1 MKNKRPLFIL
11 IGLILCFALF
21 AYGLVQIE
29 KSMEKSQ
36 NTGEYKTALDY
47 KKEMETVTVDG
58 ESYRIKKGVSI
69 LLIIGT
75 DEFGEQKSTGYYNGA
90 AQADFLLLAVVD
102 DNEKTYSL
110 VHINRD
116 TMTPVEIL
124 GINGK
129 SAGSVTMQIAL
140 AHTYGAEPSVNCKNT
155 VDAVSTLF
163 YGIKIDNYLSLT
175 MDGVALAND
184 LVGGVTVEVM
194 DDMTVVD
201 PAFVKGETVTLH
213 GEQALNYT
221 RARSSLEEPT
231 NLARMERQKQYLEAL
246 ITQIGDVDGDSFIT
260 DSYDE
265 LSPYIETDCSVNKLS
280 SYFEKF
286 QEYEYKGIVSPDGEA
301 VEGAEFMEFYAQ
313 KDSLKDILGSILYE
327 KVN

>member
-1 MKNKRPLFIL
+1 M
-11 IGLILCFALF
+11 
-21 AYGLVQIE
+21 QIE
-29 KSMEKSQ
+29 KSMGRGQ
-36 NTGEYKTALDY
+36 NTGEYKTALEY
-47 KKEMETVTVDG
+47 QREMETVTVDG
-58 ESYRIKKGVSI
+58 ESYRKKNGVSM

-75 DEFGEQKSTGYYNGA
+75 DEFGEQKGTGYYNGA

-102 DNEKTYSL
+102 DNEKTYQL

-116 TMTPVEIL
+116 TMTPVGVL

-129 SAGSVTMQIAL
+129 QAGSVTMQIAL
-140 AHTYGAEPSVNCKNT
+140 AHTYGAEPSVSCKNT
-155 VDAVSTLF
+155 VDAVSALF
-163 YGIKIDNYLSLT
+163 YGIKINNYLALT

-221 RARSSLEEPT
+221 RVRSSLPDST
-231 NLARMERQKQYLEAL
+231 NLARMDRQKQYLEAL
-246 ITQIGDVDGDSFIT
+246 VTKIGDVDNGENFIT

-286 QEYEYKGIVSPDGEA
+286 QTYDYEGITSPEGEA
-301 VEGAEFMEFYAQ
+301 VLGEEFMEFYAQ

>member
-11 IGLILCFALF
+11 IGLVLSFALF

-29 KSMEKSQ
+29 KSMNKNQ
-36 NTGEYKTALDY
+36 NTGEYKTALQY
-47 KKEMETVTVDG
+47 KREMETVTVDG
-58 ESYRIKKGVSI
+58 ESYRMKKGVSM
-69 LLIIGT
+69 LLLIGT
-75 DEFGEQKSTGYYNGA
+75 DEFGEQKGTGYYNGA

-116 TMTPVEIL
+116 TMTPVGVL

-155 VDAVSTLF
+155 VEAVSALF
-163 YGIKIDNYLSLT
+163 YGIKINNYLGLT

-201 PAFVKGETVTLH
+201 PAFVKGETVTLM

-231 NLARMERQKQYLEAL
+231 NIARMDRQKQYLEAL
-246 ITQIGDVDGDSFIT
+246 ITRIGEVEGENLIT

-286 QEYEYKGIVSPDGEA
+286 QTYEYKGIVSPEGEA
-301 VEGAEFMEFYAQ
+301 VLGSEFMEFYAE
-313 KDSLKDILGSILYE
+313 KDSLKDILGNILYE
-327 KVN
+327 KID

>member
-1 MKNKRPLFIL
+1 MN
-11 IGLILCFALF
+11 
-21 AYGLVQIE
+21 
-29 KSMEKSQ
+29 KSQ

-58 ESYRIKKGVSI
+58 ESYRIKKGVSM

-75 DEFGEQKSTGYYNGA
+75 DEFGEQKGTGYYNGA

-102 DNEKTYSL
+102 DNDETYRL

-116 TMTPVEIL
+116 TMTPVGIL

-129 SAGSVTMQIAL
+129 KAGSVTMQIAL

-155 VDAVSTLF
+155 VDAVSALF
-163 YGIKIDNYLSLT
+163 FGIKINNYLALT

-184 LVGGVTVEVM
+184 LVGGVPVEIM

-221 RARSSLEEPT
+221 RARSSLAEPT
-231 NLARMERQKQYLEAL
+231 NIARMERQKQYLEAL
-246 ITQIGDVDGDSFIT
+246 INKVGEVEGENFIT

-265 LSPYIETDCSVNKLS
+265 LAPYLETDCSVNKLS
-280 SYFEKF
+280 SYFDKF
-286 QEYEYKGIVSPDGEA
+286 KEYEYKGITSPEGEA
-301 VEGAEFMEFYAQ
+301 VVGSEFMEFNAER
-313 KDSLKDILGSILYE
+313 DSLKDILGNILYE